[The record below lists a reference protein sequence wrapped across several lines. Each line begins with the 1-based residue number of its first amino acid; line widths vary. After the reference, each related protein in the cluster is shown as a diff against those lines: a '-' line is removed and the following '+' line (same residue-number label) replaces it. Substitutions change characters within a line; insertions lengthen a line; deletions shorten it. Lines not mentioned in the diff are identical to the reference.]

1 MGEGR
6 SRKRRNQ
13 SNGAEADR
21 REECPPELMQG
32 YTPSQREAFQTGLR
46 ILAKVAARVH
56 MRREAVEHDTEQ
68 DTGEEVSE

>member
-32 YTPSQREAFQTGLR
+32 YTLSQREAFQTGLS
-46 ILAKVAARVH
+46 ILARIIARVH
-56 MRREAVEHDTEQ
+56 MGQEAVEHDSKQ
-68 DTGEEVSE
+68 DTSEEVSE